1 MSTIHTRPGEDV
13 VSAAVTATGTV
24 VASAAGRLRGLY
36 IRTTGTEGTAV
47 FRDGGASGTI
57 ILTLNT
63 PAAEGHMNIDVPGGG
78 IAFSTDLHATLTNVD
93 GVTAFY
99 TAQP

>member
-1 MSTIHTRPGEDV
+1 MTTVHTRPGEDV
-13 VSAAVTATGTV
+13 VAAAATATGTL

-36 IRTTGTEGTAV
+36 VRTTGTEGTAV
-47 FRDGGASGTI
+47 FKDGGSGGST

-63 PAAEGHMNIDVPGGG
+63 PAVEGHMNIEVPGGG
-78 IAFSTDLHATLTNVD
+78 IVFSTDLHVTLTNVD